1 MNNDLAIQKTVCGNL
16 EKKVKS
22 LEIQIS
28 KDKQYNRRDCI
39 EFSDI
44 PDTIND
50 DNLEDTMIEAC
61 KDINID
67 VSETDIE
74 TCHRLPVRRNAT
86 NVSKRV
92 IVKFVNR
99 KHAES
104 ILSKRFTLSSTDF
117 SRLNINN
124 KVYVNP
130 SLCPYYR
137 YLWGRC
143 KDLQRRKMI
152 HHVFY
157 LGSVVA
163 IKLTDQSL
171 PLKIYHDS
179 DILYSQSDSIAE

>member
-1 MNNDLAIQKTVCGNL
+1 M
-16 EKKVKS
+16 
-22 LEIQIS
+22 
-28 KDKQYNRRDCI
+28 KDEQYNRCNYV

-50 DNLEDTMIEAC
+50 DKLEDTIMKAC
-61 KDINID
+61 KDVNMD

-74 TCHRLPVRRNAT
+74 ACHRLSIRRNAT
-86 NVSKRV
+86 NVSKKV

-99 KHAES
+99 KHTES
-104 ILSKRFTLSSTDF
+104 ILSNKFTLSSMDF

-130 SLCPYYR
+130 FLCPYYR

-152 HHVFY
+152 HHVFC

-163 IKLTDQSL
+163 IELTDKSL
-171 PLKIYHDS
+171 PLKIYHNS
-179 DILYSQSDSIAE
+179 DIPYSQSDSIAE